1 MIYTLY
7 EPSIFL
13 VIALLEY
20 IEENGNAFVPYD
32 YKSKCGVPLG
42 RWVYWKCKDYE
53 EDNIPPMHV
62 QALNDVGIFWELKH
76 EWPVRFGELL
86 EYKEKRGSTLVPY
99 DFKENTSLGRWVG
112 TQRTM
117 YKAEK
122 LSEERIQ
129 KLIDVGFVWE
139 PLADQWQM
147 RFGELLQYKEK
158 HGNTLVPSE
167 YGENPSLGKWVNNQR
182 TAYKDGNLSE
192 ERIQKLNDIGFVWDP
207 LEAQWQGLYYQL
219 VQYKEEFGDT
229 LVPHQYEKN
238 PSLGLWVGR
247 QRNEYKADNL
257 SVERIQKLN
266 VIGFVWDSPE
276 AQWQEFYFQ
285 LVQYQKEFG
294 NALVPQRYEKNPP
307 LGLWVTTQ
315 RMVYK
320 AGSLLEERIQ
330 KLNAIGFVW
339 DSPGAQWQEYY
350 FQLVQYQEEFGNA
363 LVPHRY
369 EKNPSLGPW
378 VGTQRKMYKAENLS
392 GERIQKLNDVGFVW
406 DPLEAQ
412 WMECYYQLVQYQK
425 EFGNAL
431 VPQRYEKNPSLGIW
445 VSTQRQE
452 YKAGRLSDERIQ
464 KLNDIGFDWDP
475 LESRWQEFYSQL
487 VQYKEEFGNT
497 LVPQQYEKNTSL
509 GLWVG
514 TQRREYKSRK
524 LSQERILLLEKIGFV
539 WAVR

>member
-1 MIYTLY
+1 
-7 EPSIFL
+7 
-13 VIALLEY
+13 
-20 IEENGNAFVPYD
+20 
-32 YKSKCGVPLG
+32 
-42 RWVYWKCKDYE
+42 
-53 EDNIPPMHV
+53 MHV

-257 SVERIQKLN
+257 SV
-266 VIGFVWDSPE
+266 
-276 AQWQEFYFQ
+276 
-285 LVQYQKEFG
+285 
-294 NALVPQRYEKNPP
+294 
-307 LGLWVTTQ
+307 
-315 RMVYK
+315 
-320 AGSLLEERIQ
+320 ERIQ